1 MQILGKSFQDKKFN
15 PVINHNTGFN
25 LSNLKAKKGKL
36 ENLKFSKPAIMFS
49 QKGSWQI
56 KFDDFLMK
64 LNPRDTISIPI
75 NSIVNIEIK
84 DDEESLLNCV
94 TQI

>member
-1 MQILGKSFQDKKFN
+1 MQILGESFQDKKFN

-25 LSNLKAKKGKL
+25 LSILKAKKGKL

-49 QKGSWQI
+49 QKGSWEI
-56 KFDDFLMK
+56 KIDDFLME

-75 NSIVNIEIK
+75 NSQVNIEIN

>member
-1 MQILGKSFQDKKFN
+1 MQILGQSFQDKKLN

-25 LSNLKAKKGKL
+25 LSILKAKKGKL
-36 ENLKFSKPAIMFS
+36 ENLKFPKPTIMFS

-56 KFDDFLMK
+56 KIEDFGIK
-64 LNPRDTISIPI
+64 LNAKDTISIPI
-75 NSIVNIEIK
+75 NSKVTIEINEQ
-84 DDEESLLNCV
+84 DESLLNCV

>member
-1 MQILGKSFQDKKFN
+1 MDDNQIRKQKILGFLIS
-15 PVINHNTGFN
+15 G
-25 LSNLKAKKGKL
+25 LKIRNQKLEIRNQKL
-36 ENLKFSKPAIMFS
+36 ENLKFPKPTIMFS

-56 KFDDFLMK
+56 KIDDFLIK

-75 NSIVNIEIK
+75 NSQVNIEIN